1 MQQCPRSQP
10 TPPFAAKLL
19 AQCSPCVFFPEGS
32 ASYGSHCEARFRGG
46 DGTGGCQCAFL
57 YADVEADFREG
68 KGLFEGQQA
77 SFGCGRRGRR
87 GTALQ

>member
-1 MQQCPRSQP
+1 MFYS
-10 TPPFAAKLL
+10 
-19 AQCSPCVFFPEGS
+19 EGS
-32 ASYGSHCEARFRGG
+32 ENYGRHCEAGFRGG

-77 SFGCGRRGRR
+77 SFGCGRRGQNSTFGEGITRLYNVILLNFC
-87 GTALQ
+87 TD